1 MWQDPIVKEVRK
13 AGEELAKK
21 NHYNIEDLFQNLR
34 DNEKKSKARV
44 ASKSKE
50 KTLRKAGQGYNV
62 LVPATMMRR

>member
-13 AGEELAKK
+13 VGEELAKK

-34 DNEKKSKARV
+34 NNEKKSKARV

-50 KTLRKAGQGYNV
+50 KTLRKAG
-62 LVPATMMRR
+62 